1 LARSIDSAAVAAIQA
16 VHGRKSL
23 GSVTVALGRA
33 QFGAPFFS
41 IDQKLLNFCNSN
53 MLPSRNPKM
62 SKLCMVL
69 ELSIL
74 NDISHW
80 VNFQFPTEFKLQ
92 ILEQT
97 PVLTLPRILTEFKP
111 F

>member
-1 LARSIDSAAVAAIQA
+1 VVAVRAARGQ
-16 VHGRKSL
+16 KCL

-33 QFGAPFFS
+33 QFGAPFFP
-41 IDQKLLNFCNSN
+41 IVQKLLNFCNSN
-53 MLPSRNPKM
+53 MLPPRNPKM

-74 NDISHW
+74 NDFSHW
-80 VNFQFPTEFKLQ
+80 VDFQFPTEFMLQ

-97 PVLTLPRILTEFKP
+97 PLLTLPQILKEFKP